1 MIEAILVAVVGV
13 VPARATP
20 APARA
25 APTPARVAPA
35 PKPEP
40 APMFKSEPSTPITPV
55 ITPIPQYIPSHSHC
69 EHKKDEK
76 DCKK

>member
-1 MIEAILVAVVGV
+1 MIETILVAVVGV
-13 VPARATP
+13 VPARAAPAP

-25 APTPARVAPA
+25 APPPAHVA
-35 PKPEP
+35 P

-55 ITPIPQYIPSHSHC
+55 ITPIPQYIPSNSHC